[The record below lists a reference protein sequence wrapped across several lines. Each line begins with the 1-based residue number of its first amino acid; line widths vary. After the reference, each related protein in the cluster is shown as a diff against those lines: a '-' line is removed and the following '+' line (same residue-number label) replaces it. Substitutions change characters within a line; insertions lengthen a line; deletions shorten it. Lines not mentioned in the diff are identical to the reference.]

1 MMYLEEL
8 IECIVV
14 GEHCNNES
22 INVKSS
28 WCSVDCLG
36 GNSKAKALN
45 SKKEMLVFVCGLFG
59 FHSTNLGGPSSVSI
73 VKNSTMKTK

>member
-45 SKKEMLVFVCGLFG
+45 SK
-59 FHSTNLGGPSSVSI
+59 
-73 VKNSTMKTK
+73 

>member
-8 IECIVV
+8 IECIV

-28 WCSVDCLG
+28 GRSVDCSG
-36 GNSKAKALN
+36 EEGIQKPR
-45 SKKEMLVFVCGLFG
+45 
-59 FHSTNLGGPSSVSI
+59 H
-73 VKNSTMKTK
+73 

>member
-8 IECIVV
+8 IECIV

-36 GNSKAKALN
+36 
-45 SKKEMLVFVCGLFG
+45 KEGIQNPR
-59 FHSTNLGGPSSVSI
+59 H
-73 VKNSTMKTK
+73 

>member
-8 IECIVV
+8 IECIV

-28 WCSVDCLG
+28 WCSVDCLEEG

-45 SKKEMLVFVCGLFG
+45 SK
-59 FHSTNLGGPSSVSI
+59 
-73 VKNSTMKTK
+73 